1 MTVYIYHSVCDN
13 LLCSQGISW
22 AVLLSEAGSLFQA
35 HVTDRFQDAADVIL
49 KSLFSCWLSSE
60 ASSQLLDAAHGSL
73 PYGPLTASHDGG
85 FLPQGQQRS
94 TSLQSVKMKFYIRN
108 DVLSGVTSSTFATLT
123 WLEAGHASC
132 LHSRRGGCAS
142 A

>member
-22 AVLLSEAGSLFQA
+22 AVFLSEAGSLFQA
-35 HVTDRFQDAADVIL
+35 HVTDRFQDVADVIR

-73 PYGPLTASHDGG
+73 PYGPLTASHNGG

-94 TSLQSVKMKFYIRN
+94 ILIPFSGGRN
-108 DVLSGVTSSTFATLT
+108 LDTTKDLT
-123 WLEAGHASC
+123 M
-132 LHSRRGGCAS
+132 RCAHCCYTHTHIHTHP
-142 A
+142 